1 MGLLFIR
8 VVRLKLLFNKI
19 TNISVEK
26 RADSKVPETF
36 IIQKEM
42 SISTLKGEAEAITTA
57 ATIITTTE
65 VKTEARVLITE
76 AI

>member
-1 MGLLFIR
+1 M
-8 VVRLKLLFNKI
+8 
-19 TNISVEK
+19 
-26 RADSKVPETF
+26 PETF

-57 ATIITTTE
+57 TTIITTDI
-65 VKTEARVLITE
+65 KTEARVLITE

>member
-1 MGLLFIR
+1 M
-8 VVRLKLLFNKI
+8 
-19 TNISVEK
+19 
-26 RADSKVPETF
+26 DSQVPETF